1 MNDDSLDLVWVHQYG
16 NVGPG
21 KALGTS
27 IRNGMMVLATIDGK
41 QLRNIEYYVQENGYP
56 LRGCPHAEEFKG
68 WMISMDTEFAKG
80 PDSTLKYLVGK
91 AFRES
96 EFVGHDMSDIKLHS
110 ETGGPFENVFDIPAS
125 HPMMRE
131 MFLPGGPL
139 ANTKFLSNL
148 KLSGDVWN
156 ARRARMTEYYWNSL
170 RTDADGNKCFDN
182 PTDRPDAMLAVA
194 RAFAALKLKDAAHA

>member
-1 MNDDSLDLVWVHQYG
+1 MSNDALDLVWVHQHG

-21 KALGTS
+21 KSLGTS
-27 IRNGMMVLATIDGK
+27 IRNGMMVLATTDGK

-68 WMISMDTEFAKG
+68 WMIPMDVEFAKG

-91 AFRES
+91 AVRES
-96 EFVGHDMSDIKLHS
+96 EVVGHAMSDTQLLS
-110 ETGGPFENVFDIPAS
+110 ETGGPFDHVFDIPDT
-125 HPMMRE
+125 HPLMKE
-131 MFLPGGPL
+131 VFLPGGPL
-139 ANTKFLSNL
+139 SSTKFLANL

-170 RTDADGNKCFDN
+170 RTDADGNKCFEN
-182 PTDRPDAMLAVA
+182 PADRPDPMLAVA
-194 RAFAALKLKDAAHA
+194 RAFVALKLKENAHA